1 MSGKTSLIFRHIN
14 NICPL
19 EHDPTIEESYT
30 IEIKSEK
37 GEERQFKILDTGGKE
52 ENLNM
57 IDEYICNAHGFIL
70 VFAINDNNSFE
81 GIKNYVKQIKN
92 NNMEKLPMILVGNKC
107 DLENE
112 RQVTKQKAQEYA
124 NSIGAH
130 YIECSALTDVNG
142 NCKNIFQ
149 ECGNKIA
156 EIKTCF
162 LIECSS

>member
-1 MSGKTSLIFRHIN
+1 
-14 NICPL
+14 
-19 EHDPTIEESYT
+19 
-30 IEIKSEK
+30 
-37 GEERQFKILDTGGKE
+37 
-52 ENLNM
+52 M

-149 ECGNKIA
+149 ECGNKIIKKANEIEGA
-156 EIKTCF
+156 ESKCTKC
-162 LIECSS
+162 LIF